1 LRMPMPTAKR
11 KKKARSSSKK
21 TEALTT
27 DQLVDWAREK
37 IRTGGFAPGQR
48 LIESDIMRET
58 HTSRNKVRD
67 ALQRLSTE
75 GLVTIE
81 AFRGASVNSIGWE
94 QVRQIYDARTA
105 IEGFAARAFAQSDDE
120 DLKDELQR
128 IQKEMDKWVDRGN
141 HERFAKMN
149 TNWHELIIDGADN
162 EYFRQF
168 VSRLTIP
175 VYRLLFTTFYSK
187 DRIEVANADHQR
199 VTQAICDGAADDAER
214 LMRQHIQNGLAALS
228 DIEERKL

>member
-1 LRMPMPTAKR
+1 MPTTRR
-11 KKKARSSSKK
+11 KKKARSPTKK
-21 TEALTT
+21 AEVLTT

-81 AFRGASVNSIGWE
+81 AFRGASVNSVGWE

-105 IEGFAARAFAQSDDE
+105 IEGFAARTFAESEDE
-120 DLKDELQR
+120 DLKDELQQ

-141 HERFAKMN
+141 HERFAKLN
-149 TNWHELIIDGADN
+149 TSWHELIVDGADN

-168 VSRLTIP
+168 LSRLTIP

-187 DRIEVANADHQR
+187 DRIEVANADHKR
-199 VTQAICDGAADDAER
+199 VTQAICNGAADDAER

-228 DIEERKL
+228 DIEGRKS

>member
-1 LRMPMPTAKR
+1 MATTKR
-11 KKKARSSSKK
+11 KKKARTPAKK
-21 TEALTT
+21 AEALTT

-105 IEGFAARAFAQSDDE
+105 IEGFAARAFAESDNE

-149 TNWHELIIDGADN
+149 TSWHELIVDGADN

-168 VSRLTIP
+168 LSRLTIP
-175 VYRLLFTTFYSK
+175 VYRLLFTTFYSR
-187 DRIEVANADHQR
+187 DRIEVANADHKR
-199 VTQAICDGAADDAER
+199 VTKAICDGAVDDAER

-228 DIEERKL
+228 DIEGRKL

>member
-1 LRMPMPTAKR
+1 MPTTKR
-11 KKKARSSSKK
+11 KKKARTPAKR

-27 DQLVDWAREK
+27 DQVVDWAREQ

-58 HTSRNKVRD
+58 NTSRNKVRD

-81 AFRGASVNSIGWE
+81 AFRGASENSIGWE

-105 IEGFAARAFAQSDDE
+105 IEGFAARAFAKSDDE
-120 DLKDELQR
+120 ELKDELRR

-141 HERFAKMN
+141 HERFANLN
-149 TNWHELIIDGADN
+149 TSWHELIIDGAEN

-168 VSRLTIP
+168 LSRLTIP

-187 DRIEVANADHQR
+187 DRIEFANADHKR

-228 DIEERKL
+228 DIEGRNA

>member
-1 LRMPMPTAKR
+1 MSTTPRR
-11 KKKARSSSKK
+11 KKKKQSTGKRSK
-21 TEALTT
+21 ALTT
-27 DQLVDWAREK
+27 DELVEWAREK

-58 HTSRNKVRD
+58 HASRNKVRD

-81 AFRGASVNSIGWE
+81 AFRGASVKSISWE

-105 IEGFAARAFAQSDDE
+105 IEGFAARAFAESDNTE
-120 DLKDELQR
+120 LKKELQAV
-128 IQKEMDKWVDRGN
+128 QKEMDKWVKRAD
-141 HERFAKMN
+141 HERFASSN
-149 TNWHELIIDGADN
+149 SNWHELIIDGADN

-168 VSRLTIP
+168 LSRLTIP

-187 DRIEVANADHQR
+187 SRIEIANADHKC
-199 VTQAICDGAADDAER
+199 VTKAICDGAADDAER
-214 LMRQHIQNGLAALS
+214 LMRRHIQNGLKALS
-228 DIEERKL
+228 EIEGHKL